1 MSLASILDSSSGDK
15 MKEGVSE
22 ERVEKALP
30 EIRDLISFYR
40 KYPDIFV
47 DNIKGPD
54 CTFEFYTYQR
64 IFLRQVMRV
73 KYTYAVYPRAFSKSF
88 LTMLSLMLKAIL
100 YPGSELFVTTGGKEQ
115 AASITI
121 AKIEELCKLIP
132 ALGDEIDWSRGASK
146 KGRDHVKYVFKN
158 GSSIDI
164 LAARESSRGQRRTG
178 GVIEESI
185 LVDGDILNE
194 VIIPTTNVDRR
205 LPDGSRHP
213 EEVVNKCQTF
223 IKYFLELSNMK
234 KLVTL
239 LSNQ

>member
-30 EIRDLISFYR
+30 GIRDLISFYR

-47 DNIKGPD
+47 DNIKGPG

-100 YPGSELFVTTGGKEQ
+100 YPGSELFVTTGGK
-115 AASITI
+115 I
-121 AKIEELCKLIP
+121 
-132 ALGDEIDWSRGASK
+132 
-146 KGRDHVKYVFKN
+146 
-158 GSSIDI
+158 
-164 LAARESSRGQRRTG
+164 
-178 GVIEESI
+178 
-185 LVDGDILNE
+185 
-194 VIIPTTNVDRR
+194 
-205 LPDGSRHP
+205 
-213 EEVVNKCQTF
+213 
-223 IKYFLELSNMK
+223 
-234 KLVTL
+234 
-239 LSNQ
+239 